1 MEEEIINKSIDI
13 DLEKKTTFSR
23 FPFRCDPIPILKKLW
38 NSNSNE
44 RMALKVFE
52 QQRRKAPEVM
62 AATVK
67 FHHEVAEKGF
77 VVPLKSLYAEIQ
89 KMTMSAEIRHYF
101 LWRPVFKASLSTPF
115 RVVVDP
121 SQSGLNSVLCKRV
134 NCLNSGYIIVINWR
148 SWLVGFWGDISK
160 VTDWQWKFRR
170 KFSSLAYLM
179 PGI

>member
-44 RMALKVFE
+44 RMA
-52 QQRRKAPEVM
+52 PEVM

-67 FHHEVAEKGF
+67 FHHEAAEKGF

-89 KMTMSAEIRHYF
+89 KMTISAEIRHYF
-101 LWRPVFKASLSTPF
+101 LWRPVFKASLSTPC

-134 NCLNSGYIIVINWR
+134 NCLNSCYIIVINWR
-148 SWLVGFWGDISK
+148 SWRLLVFVEIFPSLQTGNGSLEE
-160 VTDWQWKFRR
+160 
-170 KFSSLAYLM
+170 SSVA
-179 PGI
+179 